1 MVHSYEVYYMV
12 HSYEV
17 WGAIRFVHT
26 ESGMGAGAGKGG
38 WRLASNEDRVS
49 AWEDDALPELAMLVT
64 Q

>member
-1 MVHSYEVYYMV
+1 MV